1 MRKLFERHIGGMI
14 FFAVA
19 IAIIVIV
26 GFTTEPKN
34 KYIDEAIV
42 LKYYIPKF
50 SDPEELQILA
60 MDKYTVSDEQTYYYL
75 KVFYPPVDETQ
86 SYELLLILNHTSR
99 RVKMAHLN
107 DLKLGYFDEIN
118 VVWEEIKQNEPDV
131 SFSQEVINE
140 IREEIIGK

>member
-1 MRKLFERHIGGMI
+1 MRKLFERNIGGMI

-19 IAIIVIV
+19 IAIILIA
-26 GFTTEPKN
+26 GFSAEPKN

-42 LKYYIPKF
+42 LKYYIPHF

-60 MDKYTVSDEQTYYYL
+60 MDKYIVSDEQTYYYL
-75 KVFYPPVDETQ
+75 EVFYPPVDETQ

-118 VVWEEIKQNEPDV
+118 VVWEEIKQNGPDV

-140 IREEIIGK
+140 IRENVIGK